1 MTRLRPP
8 PLIQHPAQA
17 GFFYAQN
24 LGAEPIVHNL
34 TALSPWMANLPPESR
49 DAVRRN
55 VAQAPP
61 LSDRQRERLRLLFR
75 KITLGESEKG
85 NKNESS

>member
-1 MTRLRPP
+1 MPEICEKDLDPMC
-8 PLIQHPAQA
+8 
-17 GFFYAQN
+17 
-24 LGAEPIVHNL
+24 AEPIVDAV
-34 TALSPWMANLPPESR
+34 TAISPWMANLPPESR

-75 KITLGESEKG
+75 KTTLGESEKG
-85 NKNESS
+85 NKNESP